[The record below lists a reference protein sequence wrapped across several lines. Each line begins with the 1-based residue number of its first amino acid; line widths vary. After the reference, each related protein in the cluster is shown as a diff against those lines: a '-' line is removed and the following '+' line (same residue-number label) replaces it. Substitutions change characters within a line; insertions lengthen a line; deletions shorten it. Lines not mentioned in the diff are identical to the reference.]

1 MDRAEQFRE
10 AAAQENLG
18 RQRTGWRYS
27 RELKALAAAHCRQER
42 RADRPWTEIAA
53 ELGVS
58 TVTLSRWLQEPPVV
72 GFRAVTV
79 VADEAVSDSSS
90 SLTAVT
96 PGGLRL
102 EGLSWSQ
109 VKELARA
116 FR

>member
-27 RELKALAAAHCRQER
+27 RELRALAVEHCRRER
-42 RADRPWTEIAA
+42 RTGRPWTEIAE

-58 TVTLSRWLQEPPVV
+58 TVTLSRWLEEPAVA

-79 VADEAVSDSSS
+79 VADELASESSS
-90 SLTAVT
+90 SLAAVT